1 MKFTTLIPTTWND
14 GTEVDPA
21 VLSRII
27 DRLWHPFGGM
37 SEEGQV
43 RGHWIDDDGTEF
55 TDVCIK
61 VSIECD
67 RIRLQEA
74 IQAVRRAGR
83 KLRQKAM
90 YFEVAGYDGVQILRL
105 ESPRGH

>member
-1 MKFTTLIPTTWND
+1 MKFTTLIPATWND
-14 GTEVDPA
+14 GTEIDPA
-21 VLSRII
+21 VLSRVI

-37 SEEGQV
+37 TEEVQV
-43 RGHWIDDDGTEF
+43 TGHWIDDEGTEF

-67 RIRLQEA
+67 RVRLQEA
-74 IQAVRRAGR
+74 IQAVRRAGL

-90 YFEVAGYDGVQILRL
+90 YFEVEGYDGVQILHIEPPRRL
-105 ESPRGH
+105 